1 LALRSGIILDE
12 DETNEPG
19 QDEIIYNYIPLP
31 PERRAEWERAMRILT
46 DIIESVL
53 EKNLQK

>member
-12 DETNEPG
+12 NEKSKPD

-53 EKNLQK
+53 EKNLEK